1 MLARVSRFLQVGAL
15 AFLVDAVVLWFLVY
29 QMGWPPVFSRVIS
42 FAATLLI
49 SFPLNA
55 AYTFSV
61 SVRDSSKTR
70 YIVIQCVGVGLNFA
84 VYSGLVLAGW
94 LGPLWALVFG
104 SACASAHNYLLMR
117 RFVFH
122 DVTSKHPA

>member
-29 QMGWPPVFSRVIS
+29 QMGWPPILARVVS
-42 FAATLLI
+42 FAATLLV

-55 AYTFSV
+55 RYTFAV
-61 SVRDSSKTR
+61 PVRDSSKIR
-70 YIVIQCVGVGLNFA
+70 YVLIQIIGAALNFSI
-84 VYSGLVLAGW
+84 YSGLVLAGW

-104 SACASAHNYLLMR
+104 
-117 RFVFH
+117 
-122 DVTSKHPA
+122 